1 MDAIRRD
8 ALQQELRSTTSMT
21 ARSSEWLWLAGVV
34 AFALTIPPDLIAADT
49 ARIIA
54 DVGWTLSS
62 AFAAASAFQAARA
75 LSGTERIA
83 WLLFGCATAAWCAGQ
98 LVWDV
103 YELVLGIAIPF
114 PSLADV
120 GYIAFVPLMLAG
132 VWALRSTQTQRSVT
146 PLRLANLGVIVSS
159 FAVII
164 MLMTAHSFAFG
175 RIDSWATLLV
185 IAENLTNTVACVLAM
200 YILWSYHWGTR
211 LASMA
216 LLTAAMVVHAVAGVF
231 YARAL
236 IVADYHVSSAF
247 NMLWLIA
254 FGLQYYAARWR
265 IAATRDVSPENMRV
279 WHLRQ
284 GWVEAVL
291 PATLLLCVSTT
302 GLALADEFTPQ
313 MIMAGSGVLF
323 VFALMLA
330 VREGLLY
337 REGQQ
342 TQANL
347 DRAQQQLTSAATQ
360 LADMETDR
368 KELEREIELTSRAGA
383 VGLWDWDM
391 GKIVRFSRE
400 WKQQLGYAEHEIAD
414 DIEEWR
420 VRLHPDD
427 YERMTR
433 SVADFL
439 AHPTGEFTYEQRLR
453 HRDGSYRWIL
463 SRGTIVRYEN
473 GQPRRMLG
481 SHVDITERKLTE
493 LSLRE
498 SEAQNRNLVNQLE
511 QRVAA
516 RTTELTEAYRES
528 RNFAYA
534 VAHDLKSPL
543 RAIDGFSA
551 LLVDS
556 ASPRLTA
563 EELGH
568 LGRIRRGAINMGKL
582 IDGLLE
588 YSRLEHRDLHLQ
600 PVECQEIA
608 TDLVQSM
615 DAVIHA
621 AGARVEC
628 ALTPSRVLADVEGLR
643 IIFRN
648 LLDNALKFRSPSRT
662 PQIQIGS
669 RIEADCVILWIR
681 DNGIGFAPEYAERIF
696 AIFNRLHASGY
707 EGTGIGL
714 ALVRKAVHRMHGRI
728 WAESAV
734 DQGAT
739 FYVGLPIAAADAS
752 LDR

>member
-1 MDAIRRD
+1 VNATQHD
-8 ALQQELRSTTSMT
+8 ALQHSLRSPGAG
-21 ARSSEWLWLAGVV
+21 ARSSDWIWGAGVV
-34 AFALTIPPDLIAADT
+34 AFALTIPSGLIAPGI
-49 ARIIA
+49 ARIVT
-54 DVGWTLSS
+54 DLGWTLSS
-62 AFAAASAFQAARA
+62 AIAAIGAFQAARV
-75 LSGTERIA
+75 LSGTERRA
-83 WLLFGCATAAWCAGQ
+83 WLLFGCGTAAWCAGQ
-98 LVWDV
+98 LVWDF
-103 YELVLGIAIPF
+103 YELILGVSIPF

-120 GYIAFVPLMLAG
+120 GYVTFVPFMLAG
-132 VWALRSTQTQRSVT
+132 VLTLRSTQTVRSVT
-146 PLRLANLGVIVSS
+146 PLRLANVGVIVSS
-159 FAVII
+159 LAVIV
-164 MLMTAHSFAFG
+164 MVMVTRPFTLG
-175 RIDSWATLLV
+175 RVGSWATLLV
-185 IAENLTNTVACVLAM
+185 VAENLTNTVACVVAM

-211 LASMA
+211 LAAMA
-216 LLTAAMVVHAVAGVF
+216 LLTVAMVTHMIAGVF

-236 IVADYHVSSAF
+236 IAADYGVSSAF

-254 FGLQYYAARWR
+254 FGFQYYAARWR
-265 IAATRDVSPENMRV
+265 VAATRDVSAENV
-279 WHLRQ
+279 HAWHLRQ

-291 PATLLLCVSTT
+291 PAALLLCVAVT
-302 GLALADEFTPQ
+302 GFALVDEFTPT
-313 MIMAGSGVLF
+313 MIAVSSGMLF
-323 VFALMLA
+323 VFASMLA

-342 TQANL
+342 TRTNL
-347 DRAQQQLTSAATQ
+347 ELAQQQLAGAAAQ
-360 LADMETDR
+360 LAAMETDR
-368 KELEREIELTSRAGA
+368 REREQEIELTARAGA

-391 GKIVRFSRE
+391 GHVVRFSRE

-414 DIEEWR
+414 DVEEWR
-420 VRLHPDD
+420 SRLHPDD

-433 SVADFL
+433 SVADFA

-453 HRDGSYRWIL
+453 HRDGTYRWIL
-463 SRGTIVRYEN
+463 SRGTVVRYEN
-473 GQPRRMLG
+473 GQARRMLG
-481 SHVDITERKLTE
+481 SHVDITERKLAE

-498 SEAQNRNLVNQLE
+498 SEARNRSLVNQLE
-511 QRVAA
+511 QRVAS
-516 RTTELTEAYRES
+516 RTTELTDAYRES

-556 ASPRLTA
+556 ASARLTPD
-563 EELGH
+563 ELEH

-588 YSRLEHRDLHLQ
+588 YSRLEHRDLNLHA
-600 PVECQEIA
+600 VECQEIA
-608 TDLVQSM
+608 ADLVQSM

-648 LLDNALKFRSPSRT
+648 LLDNALKFRSPNRV
-662 PQIQIGS
+662 PHIQIGS
-669 RIEADCVILWIR
+669 RIEAECVILWIR

-696 AIFNRLHASGY
+696 DIFNRLHASGY

-734 DQGAT
+734 DRGAT
-739 FYVGLPIAAADAS
+739 FYVSLPIATAGAE
-752 LDR
+752 